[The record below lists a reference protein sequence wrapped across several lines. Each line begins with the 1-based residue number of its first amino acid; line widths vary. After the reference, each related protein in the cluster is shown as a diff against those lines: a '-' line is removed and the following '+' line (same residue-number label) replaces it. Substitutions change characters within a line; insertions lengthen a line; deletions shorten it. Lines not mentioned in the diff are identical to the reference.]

1 MVWTSERRP
10 GPSRWR
16 RSGVGFGAAKKK
28 KKLSPQGGGGSVLD
42 VKELPVLSLKGVM
55 TLKLSWGLK
64 AWSVDVKNSLPLEV
78 IRRSLCTSKICPS
91 LGVIRC
97 SLCTSEICPSVLR
110 PQGMVCVHQRSVSCG
125 HKAWSGDVKY
135 LSASWGHKAWS
146 VYVGDLSVSWGHK
159 VCSVYIKDVP
169 VSWGHKAWSVYVKY
183 VSVFWSHKAWSLCTS
198 DVSLEAIRHG
208 LGTSPP
214 QKNKKNSTFLEVIWR
229 ARARAHTHAYIYIN
243 IHTHSYEQC
252 KLPLCIVIHSW
263 KQATSRTTTCNCYL
277 DLDHGITLIMSNG
290 REVEVGGTGGP
301 EGRLWFGWHDSHTD
315 RGDKRH
321 CRVDRG
327 FSVVTDVPLILSP
340 SLTQETVWA
349 RKPSSNKLYSPLPRA
364 DVLVLVVLK

>member
-1 MVWTSERRP
+1 
-10 GPSRWR
+10 
-16 RSGVGFGAAKKK
+16 
-28 KKLSPQGGGGSVLD
+28 
-42 VKELPVLSLKGVM
+42 
-55 TLKLSWGLK
+55 
-64 AWSVDVKNSLPLEV
+64 
-78 IRRSLCTSKICPS
+78 
-91 LGVIRC
+91 
-97 SLCTSEICPSVLR
+97 
-110 PQGMVCVHQRSVSCG
+110 MVCVRQRSVWG

-135 LSASWGHKAWS
+135 LSVSWGHKAWS

-198 DVSLEAIRHG
+198 DVSVSRGHKAWSG
-208 LGTSPP
+208 DVTPPPPP
-214 QKNKKNSTFLEVIWR
+214 QKKKKPRGNM
-229 ARARAHTHAYIYIN
+229 ARARAHTHTHTY

-277 DLDHGITLIMSNG
+277 DLDHGITLIMSNC

-321 CRVDRG
+321 CVDRG
-327 FSVVTDVPLILSP
+327 FSVVTCAFNFLPIAYARNYVNKE
-340 SLTQETVWA
+340 TQFQ
-349 RKPSSNKLYSPLPRA
+349 
-364 DVLVLVVLK
+364 